1 MIEKLYSFYAAL
13 KIGHHLSSLATTLTV
28 VGVTAMAGVVIH
40 KILSRAFFKRFQL
53 FVVRY
58 YPETEKIIAEISLLR
73 RLLMVAVP
81 LILFLMLPLL
91 FGSPEELALKKI
103 LKSIEK
109 ILITYI
115 LCLFAILTNTIMS
128 GVEKAYQRRPKSQRW
143 PIRSYVQFVKIFIF
157 FVFGILIISHLLDKS
172 PLTFLTGLG
181 AAMAIITMVFKDS
194 LLSFVSSV
202 QLASSNMMQK
212 GDWIEIPEKNISGHI
227 IEMSLHT
234 IKVQNFDKTISTV
247 PPYYVTTN
255 VVKNWRGMFEFGGRR
270 FQTHLVIDN
279 HTIKFL
285 DDSLSENLKKIP
297 VMDFYLKQNKETTS
311 LPLTNLGLFRIYIE
325 ALLEQDN
332 RFLKNDVNFMARIL
346 KPQSNGGLPV
356 EVYAYTKET
365 SLKPHEHIQAELVE
379 HLIAILPQFELKV
392 LQED

>member
-28 VGVTAMAGVVIH
+28 VVVTAAAGVMIH

-53 FVVRY
+53 FVVRH

-115 LCLFAILTNTIMS
+115 LCLFAILANTIMN

-234 IKVQNFDKTISTV
+234 IKVQNFDKTISTI

-332 RFLKNDVNFMARIL
+332 RFLKTDVNFMARIL

-365 SLKPHEHIQAELVE
+365 ALKPHEHIQAELVE

>member
-1 MIEKLYSFYAAL
+1 MIEKLYSFYTAL
-13 KIGHHLSSLATTLTV
+13 KMGHHLSAIASTLTV
-28 VGVTAMAGVVIH
+28 VGLTVLVGIVIH
-40 KILSRAFFKRFQL
+40 KILSRALFKRFQL
-53 FVVRY
+53 FVVHH

-73 RLLMVAVP
+73 RILMVAVP

-115 LCLFAILTNTIMS
+115 LCLFAILANTIIN

-143 PIRSYVQFVKIFIF
+143 PIRSYVQFMKIFTF

-194 LLSFVSSV
+194 LLSFVSSIQV
-202 QLASSNMMQK
+202 ASSNMMQK

-234 IKVQNFDKTISTV
+234 IKVQNFDKTISTI
-247 PPYYVTTN
+247 PPYYVTSN
-255 VVKNWRGMFEFGGRR
+255 VVKNWRGMLEFGARR
-270 FQTHLVIDN
+270 FQAQLNIDS
-279 HTIKFL
+279 HTIRFL
-285 DDSLSENLKKIP
+285 DEDLLSNLQKIRVLSERIQNLKND
-297 VMDFYLKQNKETTS
+297 VNK
-311 LPLTNLGLFRIYIE
+311 PTNLGLFREYIE
-325 ALLEQDN
+325 TLLEKDE
-332 RFLKNDVNFMARIL
+332 RFVKTNANFMARL
-346 KPQSNGGLPV
+346 LHPHSNGGIPL
-356 EVYAYTKET
+356 EIYAYTKET
-365 SLKPHEHIQAELVE
+365 NIKLHEHVQAELLE
-379 HLIAILPQFELKV
+379 HLIAIMPQFALK
-392 LQED
+392 LMKED